1 MDTEAVAFF
10 ARSPTEH
17 VTFWPVTEQLL
28 DTAPIATLDGSVSTL
43 FTSLPV
49 PPPTFWA
56 VIVKVTE
63 PRAFTVAVLADLLT
77 FTSGSGHETLTVTVL
92 LELLF
97 CLLEGSFEA
106 LTVPALSTFG
116 QEPLEGGAG
125 GAGCR
130 QGAEVTRDR
139 RGPGAVA
146 RLRRD
151 RPAGGDQVGDP
162 HVRGVGVADVL
173 GLERVIEALA
183 RDDGGL
189 VGRLA
194 HDPVGLTGGGGA
206 ARPTDLVDLLRGGAA
221 RGLSRQ

>member
-28 DTAPIATLDGSVSTL
+28 DTAPIATLDGSVSTI
-43 FTSLPV
+43 FTSLAV
-49 PPPTFWA
+49 PSPTFWA

-77 FTSGSGHETLTVTVL
+77 FTSGSGPETLTVTVL

-116 QEPLEGGAG
+116 QEPLEVCTVKVTDSLAP
-125 GAGCR
+125 AVPAAVR
-130 QGAEVTRDR
+130 VPRSHVIVEVPEQL
-139 RGPGAVA
+139 PGF
-146 RLRRD
+146 
-151 RPAGGDQVGDP
+151 
-162 HVRGVGVADVL
+162 DVT
-173 GLERVIEALA
+173 V
-183 RDDGGL
+183 
-189 VGRLA
+189 RLA
-194 HDPVGLTGGGGA
+194 GITSVILTSVA
-206 ARPTDLVDLLRGGAA
+206 SALPMFSASSV
-221 RGLSRQ
+221 